1 MERDGKWF
9 YYYDP
14 YQTPVKPSPECDD
27 YFERLQEYNQ
37 HPMNLERT
45 SIPFNNHY
53 DNSDEYV
60 QQFHEILDTTQNAAL
75 KASMQSIL
83 DTGQY
88 SEIYVERLSV
98 KTSQIFE
105 QRVAEIE
112 PPDHLVKRYEGMIQE
127 VLENA
132 HNTKMEG
139 VEETEME
146 GVEEI

>member
-14 YQTPVKPSPECDD
+14 YQTPTKPSPECDD

-45 SIPFNNHY
+45 SIPFDDNY
-53 DNSDEYV
+53 DNSQEYV
-60 QQFHEILDTTQNAAL
+60 QEFYQILETTQNLAL
-75 KASMQSIL
+75 KTSMQSIV

-88 SEIYVERLSV
+88 SSIYVEHLSV
-98 KTSQIFE
+98 KTGNIFE
-105 QRVAEIE
+105 QRVAEIT
-112 PPDHLVKRYEGMIQE
+112 PPEHLVKRFEGMIQE
-127 VLENA
+127 VLANA
-132 HNTKMEG
+132 RD
-139 VEETEME
+139 TEME